1 MVELRRGA
9 FSHQSSPEVE
19 SCRRVAAGV
28 NQVGWPPQ
36 KDKHGKAALAAGP
49 GFFSFGATG
58 WEKGLG
64 TR

>member
-1 MVELRRGA
+1 
-9 FSHQSSPEVE
+9 
-19 SCRRVAAGV
+19 VAAGV